1 MVLHNPNNWHW
12 VNKDAREWA
21 QKYFDKNLTVLT
33 ASSGDTSV
41 KVDKVVSVDG
51 DVDVSQRKGKVITLF
66 DVKMRLEFSGSTVDD
81 PSVSGTIT
89 IPEIAHDTEEDE
101 YVFEVDVYSD
111 TPTKSPIRDLIRSSL
126 IPQLRVALGKFSPDL
141 IAEHGK
147 DIQHAPGTGPSY
159 TPSAPII
166 PAAASSSSTSVK
178 KTTSSGPI
186 VNTVTLTDSIEF
198 QTSAEQ
204 LYSVFVDPGRVTAW
218 SRSTPKVF
226 EPKVGGAFS
235 LFGGNVEGEFKVLE
249 KDAKIVQSWRLGGWT
264 KGHYSTLTLVF
275 DQGSDSTT
283 LRMTWEGV
291 PVGEEEVTKRNFG
304 EYYVKS
310 IKQTFGYATLPP
322 RVYRN
327 PTTSL
332 SPSSSSTA
340 LPVVAGGSAMAFAAK
355 MFVAFVAVP
364 VMAVVLLPVIKE
376 TLWDDKIFSV

>member
-66 DVKMRLEFSGSTVDD
+66 DVKMRLEFSGMIATIIYTIPSLPSWPYTYPFSGSTVDD

-249 KDAKIVQSWRLGGWT
+249 KDAKIVQSWRLGGWP
-264 KGHYSTLTLVF
+264 KGELSF
-275 DQGSDSTT
+275 
-283 LRMTWEGV
+283 
-291 PVGEEEVTKRNFG
+291 
-304 EYYVKS
+304 
-310 IKQTFGYATLPP
+310 P
-322 RVYRN
+322 RI
-327 PTTSL
+327 L
-332 SPSSSSTA
+332 A
-340 LPVVAGGSAMAFAAK
+340 I
-355 MFVAFVAVP
+355 
-364 VMAVVLLPVIKE
+364 AVV
-376 TLWDDKIFSV
+376 T